1 MTARRRRAVPRLK
14 TGCARALN
22 AITWTPRRRMARAA
36 IYFRKHDVIVHSR
49 HRTTT
54 GALIAGAPAFRI
66 PREELATALVGA
78 VREALRQSMDGVEHP
93 TVWKE
98 IGAAVLEAA
107 RVRTWAA
114 LERTS
119 QLCHVDTCDDG
130 LSIVPT
136 RNGGTMG
143 SDRGFHGL
151 PDLEIRVPA
160 AAVDGGLVQALLRA
174 AELCEPW

>member
-1 MTARRRRAVPRLK
+1 
-14 TGCARALN
+14 
-22 AITWTPRRRMARAA
+22 MARAA
-36 IYFRKHDVIVHSR
+36 VYFRKHDLVVHSR

-66 PREELATALVGA
+66 RREELETALGGA
-78 VREALRQSMDGVEHP
+78 VREALRQSKDGLEHP
-93 TVWKE
+93 TPTVLKE

-107 RVRTWAA
+107 GERTWAA

-119 QLCHVDTCDDG
+119 LMCYVDTRDDG
-130 LSIVPT
+130 LSILPT

-143 SDRGFHGL
+143 SDRGFHEL
-151 PDLEIRVPA
+151 PELEIRVPA
-160 AAVDGGLVQALLRA
+160 AAIDGGLVQALLRA

>member
-1 MTARRRRAVPRLK
+1 MIGGLSHRVRPGVERDNV
-14 TGCARALN
+14 GSGW
-22 AITWTPRRRMARAA
+22 IMGRAA
-36 IYFRKHDVIVHSR
+36 VYFRKYDLVVYSR

-66 PREELATALVGA
+66 KREELETALVGA
-78 VREALRQSMDGVEHP
+78 VREALRESKEGLEHP
-93 TVWKE
+93 TPAVLKE

-107 RVRTWAA
+107 RERTWAA

-119 QLCHVDTCDDG
+119 LMCHVDTRDDG

-143 SDRGFHGL
+143 SDRGFHEL

-160 AAVDGGLVQALLRA
+160 DAIDSRLVQELLRA

>member
-1 MTARRRRAVPRLK
+1 MRKVVVA
-14 TGCARALN
+14 GCARAWN
-22 AITWTPRRRMARAA
+22 AITWTPRRIMARAA
-36 IYFRKHDVIVHSR
+36 VYFRKHDLIVHSR

-66 PREELATALVGA
+66 MREEMETALVGA
-78 VREALRQSMDGVEHP
+78 VREALRQSKEGVEHP
-93 TVWKE
+93 TPAVLKE

-107 RVRTWAA
+107 RERTWAA

-119 QLCHVDTCDDG
+119 LMCYVVTRDDG

-143 SDRGFHGL
+143 SDRGFHEL
-151 PDLEIRVPA
+151 PELESRVPEVA
-160 AAVDGGLVQALLRA
+160 IDAGLVQALLRA
-174 AELCEPW
+174 ADLCEPW